1 MKLFRWD
8 SEKSRKIKSERGL
21 SFEDVIYYIEQ
32 GRIVDIIHH
41 PNQTK
46 YKGQKMFILNMDS
59 YIYLVPFVES
69 DSEIFLKTIIPS
81 RKATK
86 HYLKDILDES

>member
-8 SEKSRKIKSERGL
+8 NEKSKQLKSERGL
-21 SFEDVIYYIEQ
+21 SFEDVIYYIEESK
-32 GRIVDIIHH
+32 IIDIIHH
-41 PNQTK
+41 PNHVK
-46 YKGQKMFILNMDS
+46 FKGQKMFILNIDN

-86 HYLKDILDES
+86 HYLKDILDEG